1 MKKQLTI
8 TGAKHWTRK
17 EIEDG
22 LRTDDKW
29 LIRGLLAL
37 YERQT
42 TTEQRVEETKEK
54 NFRGF
59 SAADAPKLT
68 GIAKFYLR
76 RKFISSR
83 QKDLV
88 RARIMKYAAQLAQ
101 IANAKQA
108 EVNAAFEKRVVK
120 AARFYPN

>member
-1 MKKQLTI
+1 MKKQLTTI
-8 TGAKHWTRK
+8 DAKHWTR
-17 EIEDG
+17 ERIEDG
-22 LRTDDKW
+22 LRTDDNW

-37 YERQT
+37 YDRQT
-42 TTEQRVEETKEK
+42 ITEQGMEKTEEK

-76 RKFISSR
+76 QKFISSK
-83 QKDLV
+83 QKNLV
-88 RARIMKYAAQLAQ
+88 RTRIMKYSAQLAQ

-108 EVNAAFEKRVVK
+108 VK
-120 AARFYPN
+120 TQIN